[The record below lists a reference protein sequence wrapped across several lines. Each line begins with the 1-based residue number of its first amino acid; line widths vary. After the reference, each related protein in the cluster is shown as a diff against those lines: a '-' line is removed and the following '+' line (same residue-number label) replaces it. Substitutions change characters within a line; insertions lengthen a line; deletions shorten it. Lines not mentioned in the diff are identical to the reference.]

1 MEKDALTYIKE
12 SRSQAEKDAL
22 AMRAALV
29 RQDRAAFSSLLR
41 EYLCIRFDLERT
53 NGEQSI
59 EKLARMSLI
68 KSKGTK
74 AVAESDRGIN
84 CANASTAEDKSLLF
98 VLVCQRALGVTL
110 TPAQTASINT
120 MPQLEEAIWSAYAA

>member
-29 RQDRAAFSSLLR
+29 RQDRAAFSRLLR
-41 EYLCIRFDLERT
+41 
-53 NGEQSI
+53 EQSI